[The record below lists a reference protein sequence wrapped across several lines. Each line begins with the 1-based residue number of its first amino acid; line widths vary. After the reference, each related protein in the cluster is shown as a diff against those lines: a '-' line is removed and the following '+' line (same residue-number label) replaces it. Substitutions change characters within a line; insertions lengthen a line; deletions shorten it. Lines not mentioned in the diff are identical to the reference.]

1 MRVLKN
7 RYVCEDAERLREA
20 NNQLVLFEDKEDH
33 RRYKKV
39 KVVMISPE
47 ESRVKVGDYLTIH
60 ATAGE
65 KVALDGEKL
74 LFVKKGEVIEFG

>member
-7 RYVCEDAERLREA
+7 RYVCEDAERLREVSD
-20 NNQLVLFEDKEDH
+20 QLVLFEDKEDH

-39 KVVMISPE
+39 KVVMVSPE
-47 ESRVKVGDYLTIH
+47 ENRVKVGDYLTIH